1 MKTKFSEKAG
11 NAVEYLN
18 DIIAGSW
25 FGRYFRLDGCGKY
38 SKIS

>member
-18 DIIAGSW
+18 DIIADCW
-25 FGRYFRLDGCGKY
+25 FGRYFRLEGCGEY
-38 SKIS
+38 IQIS